1 MSDFGFG
8 GSAPTMAQLQAI
20 LTNTVPAP
28 EAVTP
33 EAGAGSRAARDDHQH
48 PRLTSAT
55 VQVLDANGVATVAFT
70 RVFAALPA
78 VTCLLYEATNG
89 QPVVFKV
96 KGWVQD
102 ANGNYTG
109 CVVQGVRASLL
120 PTLSGIVLLT
130 GLLTALSNLN
140 VFGGSAAGAQF
151 CCIALQP
158 ST

>member
-1 MSDFGFG
+1 MDVGF
-8 GSAPTMAQLQAI
+8 GSAPTMAQLQTI
-20 LTNTVPAP
+20 LTSTAPAP

-55 VQVLDANGVATVAFT
+55 VQALDASGVATVAFT
-70 RVFAALPA
+70 RSFAALPA
-78 VTCLLYEATNG
+78 VTCLLYEASAA

-109 CVVQGVRASLL
+109 CTVQGYRASIL
-120 PTLSGIVLLT
+120 PALSGIALLT
-130 GLLTALSNLN
+130 GLVGALANYN

-158 ST
+158 SA

>member
-1 MSDFGFG
+1 MDSGFSLPLAQQLGAFFGND
-8 GSAPTMAQLQAI
+8 APRA
-20 LTNTVPAP
+20 
-28 EAVTP
+28 EAVNPTP
-33 EAGAGSRAARDDHQH
+33 GEAPLVAREDHRH

-55 VQVLDANGVATVAFT
+55 VQTLGQNGEATVDFT
-70 RVFAALPA
+70 RTFAALPA
-78 VTCLLYEATNG
+78 VTCLLYETTPG

-102 ANGNYTG
+102 ASGAYTG
-109 CVVQGVRASLL
+109 CVVQGVRASVL
-120 PTLSGIVLLT
+120 PALSGIALLT
-130 GLLTALSNLN
+130 GLVTALANYN

>member
-55 VQVLDANGVATVAFT
+55 VQALDANGVATVSFT
-70 RVFAALPA
+70 RTFAALPA
-78 VTCLLYEATNG
+78 VTCLLYEASNA

-96 KGWVQD
+96 KSWVQD
-102 ANGNYTG
+102 ANNNYIG
-109 CVVQGVRASLL
+109 CVVQGARASLL
-120 PTLSGIVLLT
+120 PALSGIALLT
-130 GLLTALSNLN
+130 GIITALANYH
-140 VFGGSAAGAQF
+140 VFGGSAASAQF

-158 ST
+158 SS

>member
-8 GSAPTMAQLQAI
+8 GGVPTMAQLQTLLSNDA
-20 LTNTVPAP
+20 PPP
-28 EAVTP
+28 EATSPV
-33 EAGAGSRAARDDHQH
+33 AGKAGMAARDDHQH

-55 VQVLDANGVATVAFT
+55 VQTLDSQGAATVMFT
-70 RVFAALPA
+70 RAFAALPA
-78 VTCLLYEATNG
+78 VTCLLYEATNA

-102 ANGNYTG
+102 QAGNYTG
-109 CVVQGVRASLL
+109 CTVQGYRASIL
-120 PTLSGIVLLT
+120 PALSGIGLLT
-130 GLLTALSNLN
+130 GLITALASYN

-158 ST
+158 SS

>member
-1 MSDFGFG
+1 MDVGF
-8 GSAPTMAQLQAI
+8 GSAPSMAQLQTLLSNDA
-20 LTNTVPAP
+20 PPP
-28 EAVTP
+28 EATAAAP
-33 EAGAGSRAARDDHQH
+33 GAGGMAARDDHKH

-55 VQVLDANGVATVAFT
+55 VQVLDGTGLATVMFT
-70 RVFAALPA
+70 RSFTGLPA
-78 VTCLLYEATNG
+78 VTCLLYEASAA

-109 CVVQGVRASLL
+109 CTVQGYRASIL
-120 PTLSGIVLLT
+120 PALSGIGLLT
-130 GLLTALSNLN
+130 GLVGALANYN

-158 ST
+158 SS